1 MFQKILV
8 PVDLT
13 DVHQPALDIA
23 ARLAQESAGEVTLL
37 HVIEVITE
45 VWAVEEHGFYD
56 RLEQTARDHLVRL
69 GHSLGERTVPRREE
83 VVFGNRAP
91 EIVRY
96 AVEAGIDL
104 IVLKS
109 HRIDWC
115 AWPWG
120 QAHQRAIGANAIR
133 AVSPPS
139 PVIPWST
146 STPLGVFNGASWV
159 SRPHLAPADVIASA
173 S

>member
-8 PVDLT
+8 PVDLA

-45 VWAVEEHGFYD
+45 VWTVEAHGFYD
-56 RLEQTARDHLVRL
+56 RLEQTARDHLARL
-69 GHSLGERTVPRREE
+69 GHSLGERAVPRREE

-96 AVEAGIDL
+96 AVEAGIEL

-109 HRIDWC
+109 HRIDLQNSS
-115 AWPWG
+115 AGWG
-120 QAHQRAIGANAIR
+120 T
-133 AVSPPS
+133 VSYKVGILAQC
-139 PVIPWST
+139 PV
-146 STPLGVFNGASWV
+146 LLVK
-159 SRPHLAPADVIASA
+159 
-173 S
+173 

>member
-37 HVIEVITE
+37 HVIEVIAE
-45 VWAVEEHGFYD
+45 VWAGEDREFYD
-56 RLEQTARDHLVRL
+56 RLEQKARDHLARL
-69 GHSLGERTVPRREE
+69 GQYLGERTVPRREE
-83 VVFGNRAP
+83 VVFGSRAP
-91 EIVRY
+91 DIVRY

-109 HRIDWC
+109 HRIDLQNPS
-115 AWPWG
+115 AGWG
-120 QAHQRAIGANAIR
+120 T
-133 AVSPPS
+133 VSYK
-139 PVIPWST
+139 VGI
-146 STPLGVFNGASWV
+146 
-159 SRPHLAPADVIASA
+159 LAQCPILLVK
-173 S
+173 